1 MNIILRKDNFIA
13 AKCKTVRSHRFMPV
27 DIRQFLTLS
36 SSVIIIIA
44 TVLVFKGGS
53 RAMLLGG
60 GGCQN
65 CWGGASSTA
74 RSAVEQVRPRQREAL
89 AEGAAAGVWGR
100 KNRSPRV
107 LECT

>member
-60 GGCQN
+60 GVPELLGGCELD
-65 CWGGASSTA
+65 GAKRRRASATEAA
-74 RSAVEQVRPRQREAL
+74 RSACRGSCGRGL
-89 AEGAAAGVWGR
+89 GAFIADFLIR
-100 KNRSPRV
+100 Y
-107 LECT
+107 